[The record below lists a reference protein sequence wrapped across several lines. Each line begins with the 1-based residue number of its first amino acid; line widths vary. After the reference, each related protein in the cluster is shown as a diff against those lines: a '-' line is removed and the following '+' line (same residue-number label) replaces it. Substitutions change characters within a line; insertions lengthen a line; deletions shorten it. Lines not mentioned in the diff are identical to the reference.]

1 MVSAMLWVAVSI
13 ETRTRTTSPDLV
25 LMLSQYASKPASRNC
40 RCSSRPREIWDT
52 AATCTRLLSAGAAD
66 PGDALNDPVWGA
78 VLGAGT
84 GAAAAVVVDGAW
96 AGVGVVVRVAWL
108 AAGSGLGFNDSA
120 GVSVG
125 PVVRLDDGVADG

>member
-52 AATCTRLLSAGAAD
+52 AATCTRLLPAGAAD

-84 GAAAAVVVDGAW
+84 GAAAAVVVDGTGA
-96 AGVGVVVRVAWL
+96 GVVVRAAGL
-108 AAGSGLGFNDSA
+108 AAGSGLGFNDWA
-120 GVSVG
+120 GASVG
-125 PVVRLDDGVADG
+125 PVVRLDGGVADG